1 MSRTSFQALM
11 VAAASTYLFAAPM
24 SSAQNL
30 TTGSIRGRV
39 IGSDGAPVASAQV
52 TATNVETGLAR
63 SSTAGDGGG
72 YAIVLLPP
80 GVYTVR
86 AQRLGYAPL
95 TFNNV
100 RVRLNE
106 STSLDVILQPAAAQ
120 LTDVTVTAE
129 RELQV
134 DTRQTGVAEY
144 VSEREIQSLPTLG
157 RDFSDFI
164 ALSGL
169 VSPQPEVSTGG
180 TVAIGGGRTSGVN
193 VQIDGADANFNFFGE
208 SRGGAR
214 IPFTFSLESIK
225 EFQVITNGYDVEF
238 GNYSSGVVNVVTK
251 GGTNDFRANAQ
262 AFFRSEALTAREFRQ
277 TLNVGGRDTMVGGAK
292 PRDFSVQQIAANVS
306 GPIMRDR
313 MHYLLS
319 YDGQRRTDPFEAAT
333 TSGTGIPQNLIDSM
347 ATILETVYGQR
358 GARGDFGR
366 FDKTDNVDVFF
377 GRADWTLSERH
388 RTSVRVNY
396 ANYRSENDGLQF
408 GGNRAKSF
416 GSTFRD
422 KNLSLVA
429 EVTSILAP
437 STFNVFRV
445 QYADEKRP
453 RVSNNFLPLINVA
466 NVVTSPSRSLQWG
479 GSGITYRN
487 NLREQK
493 VQLVNTLTH
502 TRGNHTFKL
511 GTNNILSEIFNQFW
525 LFGAGEYRFENLDSL
540 RLRRPTNYDRRVPES
555 GPRAPETTFDMRE
568 LSVYV
573 QDEWQMTPRLL
584 VTAGLRYD
592 IARYG
597 DDFIT
602 VRAIDTL
609 PGIGAFRSGNSP
621 EDDNNISPRLSLA
634 YDVSGDGEQVIRTG
648 VGYFFGRVPGVLGS
662 NVGTGSIP
670 YLRVF
675 CTGSN
680 VPVPAYESWGPSG
693 DDNPA
698 RCTTATASTLGKEY
712 SFFDSDFE
720 YPETFKANLGYEGR
734 VLSDTR
740 VGVDLLYGRTT
751 RNFTTRD
758 LALRTSPVTT
768 LASEDGRPVYA
779 TAGFN
784 PRNGAT
790 VAQRSRYAGID
801 RIYVFDN
808 QGKADEFAVALRVD
822 QRVGRALVRASYT
835 YNQAKDNSS
844 FTCCTSFE
852 SLFFRGDATAG
863 DLNTRGDRD
872 GPNWG
877 NSAYVRPH
885 TVVFS
890 GLVELPYGFQ
900 VSGILRSMS
909 GVSFTPTVFGDL
921 NGDGNTSNDRPFIG
935 TAPGAGPDTLF
946 FENATEQG
954 QYRQL
959 LTANECLRESQ
970 GTIIERNT
978 CPNPWFTQLDM
989 SIRKSFRVGG
999 VRDIEIVAD
1008 FFNVLNGLN
1017 RDWGR
1022 FRRVGQTQMLEVVRF
1037 DALTQRYVYRANER
1051 FGEKTFIGPSRQF
1064 QIQLG
1069 AKVGF

>member
-1 MSRTSFQALM
+1 
-11 VAAASTYLFAAPM
+11 M
-24 SSAQNL
+24 SSSIIKVATLACLLGVQSLGAQNL
-30 TTGSIRGRV
+30 TTGSVRGRV
-39 IGSDGAPVASAQV
+39 VGGDGSPVASAQV
-52 TATNVETGLAR
+52 TATNTETGLAR
-63 SSTAGDGGG
+63 SAIATDAGA
-72 YAIVLLPP
+72 YVIVLLPP
-80 GVYTVR
+80 GVYAVR
-86 AQRLGYAPL
+86 AQRLGFAPVSVS
-95 TFNNV
+95 NV

-106 STSLDVILQPAAAQ
+106 TTALDFTLQPAAQQ
-120 LTDVTVTAE
+120 LSDVTVTGE

-262 AFFRSEALTAREFRQ
+262 VFLRSEALTGREFRQ
-277 TLNVGGRDTMVGGAK
+277 TLNIGGRDTLVGGAK
-292 PRDFSVQQIAANVS
+292 PRDFSVQQFAGNIS
-306 GPIMRDR
+306 GPIARDR
-313 MHYLLS
+313 LHYLIS

-333 TSGTGIPQNLIDSM
+333 PTGTGIPQNLVDSM
-347 ATILETVYGQR
+347 ATILETVYGQE
-358 GARGDFGR
+358 GARSDFGR

-377 GRADWTLSERH
+377 GRLDWTARERH
-388 RTSVRVNY
+388 RASFRANY

-422 KNLSLVA
+422 KNLSLVG
-429 EVTSILAP
+429 ELTSILAP

-466 NVVTSPSRSLQWG
+466 NVIPSRSLQWG

-487 NLREQK
+487 DLREQK
-493 VQLVNTLTH
+493 IQLVNTLTH
-502 TRGNHTFKL
+502 TRGSHTFKL
-511 GTNNILSEIFNQFW
+511 GSNNIFTEVFNQFW

-555 GPRAPETTFDMRE
+555 GPTAPETTFDMQE
-568 LSVYV
+568 FSFYA
-573 QDEWQMTPRLL
+573 QDEWQMTSRLL
-584 VTAGLRYD
+584 LTAGLRYD
-592 IARYG
+592 ISRFG
-597 DDFIT
+597 DDFISVT
-602 VRAIDTL
+602 AIDTL
-609 PGIGAFRSGNSP
+609 PGIGSFRSGNSP
-621 EDDNNISPRLSLA
+621 EDDDNISPRLSLA
-634 YDVSGDGEQVIRTG
+634 YDILGNGDQVIRG
-648 VGYFFGRVPGVLGS
+648 GAGYFFGRVPGVLGS

-675 CTGSN
+675 CTGTN
-680 VPVPAYESWGPSG
+680 VPPPTYEDWRPSG
-693 DDNPA
+693 EDNPTQ
-698 RCTTATASTLGKEY
+698 CVNPTASTLGKEY
-712 SFFDSDFE
+712 SFFASDFE
-720 YPETFKANLGYEGR
+720 YPETLKANLGYEGR
-734 VLSDTR
+734 VLANTR
-740 VGVDLLYGRTT
+740 VGIDLLFGRTT
-751 RNFTTRD
+751 KNFTTID
-758 LALRTSPVTT
+758 LALRTAPVTT
-768 LASEDGRPVYA
+768 LVSESGRPVYA

-790 VAQRSRYAGID
+790 VAQRSRFAGID

-808 QGKADEFAVALRVD
+808 QGKAEELGVSLRVD
-822 QRVGRALVRASYT
+822 QRLGRALLRGSYT
-835 YNQAKDNSS
+835 YNRAKDNSS

-852 SLFFRGDATAG
+852 SLFFRGDPTWG

-885 TVVFS
+885 TIVFS
-890 GLVELPYGFQ
+890 GLVDLPLGFQ

-909 GVSFTPTVFGDL
+909 GTFYTPSVFGDL

-935 TAPGAGPDTLF
+935 ALSGPDTLA
-946 FENATEQG
+946 FENATEQS
-954 QYRQL
+954 QYRDVL
-959 LTANECLRESQ
+959 GANECLREAQ
-970 GTIIERNT
+970 ARIIERNT
-978 CPNPWFTQLDM
+978 CPNPWFTQLDL
-989 SIRKSFRVGG
+989 SVRKSFRFART
-999 VRDIEIVAD
+999 RDVEVVAD
-1008 FFNVLNGLN
+1008 LFNVLNGLDK
-1017 RDWGR
+1017 DWGL
-1022 FRRVGQTQMLEVVRF
+1022 FRRVGQTQVLEVVRF
-1037 DALTQRYVYRANER
+1037 DALTQRYVYRVNER

-1064 QIQLG
+1064 QVQLG